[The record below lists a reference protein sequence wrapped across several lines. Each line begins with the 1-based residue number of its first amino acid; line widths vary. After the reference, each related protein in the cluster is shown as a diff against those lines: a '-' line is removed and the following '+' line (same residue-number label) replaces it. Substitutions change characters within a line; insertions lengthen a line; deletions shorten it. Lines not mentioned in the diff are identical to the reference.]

1 MPAYVFPNDE
11 KESVRLNMQHHM
23 FKLVN
28 NGRLYFAPLQDP
40 RKMLDIGTGTGIW
53 PIEMGTHFAHLLVY
67 HSHNSF

>member
-67 HSHNSF
+67 HSPNSF